1 MPEHRTDRI
10 LTGAAAFDTRGAAA
24 TGTSIEAAAVVIDKV
39 TNGDTPLTV
48 GPDSILWRGTS
59 DDPQIQQL
67 AKELVAAQIL
77 AQSRITDTIMDL
89 LVTDDLRAAT
99 KETQRPARLLGRLAL
114 PGGAPAA
121 GLRVSLDATSLTAAE
136 AARTAATTGADGSF
150 LIQLP
155 PRLRDASVQLPDLV
169 VQGGNGSSTLHGA
182 LASLPVTGLLATIDL
197 DQPLTPLPLDF
208 LGMLADL
215 DGDGATPSDPAE
227 VPAISL
233 GEDQCTLLFQKDT
246 SSDKFPY
253 SVMFRLSDPAVVAPT
268 LAFRIPGS
276 LLKGVLDIKRAD
288 LPAYG
293 PISPVLVLAG
303 ALDKI
308 ELELIERVPISRPL
322 SIDGFRDGLAQ
333 PSNGVF
339 AGTPLAGSLAV
350 GYVVHMA
357 QRWSPLG
364 LALGDLVYSLPLAPG
379 EQQRV
384 AVVERTAS
392 STVIDSETLETT
404 EAVQFSEH
412 DDTSADATFR
422 SAFNEAASGG
432 SKMQTSADSSS
443 TAGAGG
449 IGFALGPVVI
459 GGGVAAS
466 SGSSSSQGS
475 TSTWMQGTKDTTS
488 ATAETT
494 HAAVQRQASSRRQ
507 SARTSMRLATASES
521 DRVITKV
528 ITNHN
533 KTRALTVQYW
543 EVLRLFD
550 VTTTVEGVTL
560 ICLVPLD
567 VVRFLPQGEP
577 AALLAAPADRTAVLH
592 RYAELAGHADILARV
607 VPERYRQGLTL
618 ITEFAGDPQ
627 AAVQGAGGDAEDVLN
642 LSLSGC
648 FLPFEDLFVT
658 VVSKRGLRTP
668 ATLLTGHVDQL
679 PVGKDA
685 YASETEMLQDLRAR
699 RSPSGAVTA
708 LVGSVV
714 LPLSMPRQEVA
725 GFEISR
731 RFRPLDYAFLGQAVR
746 NLANAVA
753 LLPNIG
759 DLTDAVAGAA
769 GQGSTHASYSPDQLE
784 SLLGGPPVTVFSAA
798 AGAVAFAQANF
809 SGSPLLLPRTP
820 YPVSSQVIP
829 ALLGYTSVLEIE
841 KTLQWCIRN
850 TVTCSVAV
858 FSSLT
863 PEERVILLERYE
875 LTLPPDDDGNAQAVP
890 LVSCITNTVLGYF
903 GNCMILPF
911 QIPFAATAATTTT
924 GPDGNVIPGLTTAD
938 ITDALTRF
946 HTDGFTP
953 PHSTI
958 ALATKG
964 VLGEAVLGHCPS
976 AEKIDLTRFW
986 NWQDSPADAATE
998 IGGVTVPQGSLTSG
1012 LTAPSDLTGIAP
1024 VINNFSTTGITP
1036 DTALGQALGTAAA
1049 QQAGFD
1055 IAALTNESNLATVIG
1070 KTLDN
1075 AEAARKDALNQASTL
1090 AGKAMDSAVQLVTGA
1105 KKAADAKD
1113 KQAEVPTLS
1122 VFFAADKVVIQDAPA
1137 GTTAKGQLAA
1147 ITAWAAKAKAA
1158 KATAI
1163 TVRGFSSSDDTATEA
1178 ADLQAGRSDALRG
1191 RLEAE
1196 GLAGVTTAP
1205 GGSLSGPAGDTGKLR
1220 RADASITTKGSAA
1233 TS

>member
-1 MPEHRTDRI
+1 MPEQWMHRI
-10 LTGAAAFDTRGAAA
+10 LAGAAAFEAEPVAAA
-24 TGTSIEAAAVVIDKV
+24 GASAATAPIAIDAAV
-39 TNGDTPLTV
+39 NGETPLTV
-48 GPDSILWRGTS
+48 GPDSILWRGAS
-59 DDPQIQQL
+59 DDPRIQQL
-67 AKELVAAQIL
+67 AKELVASQIL
-77 AQSRITDTIMDL
+77 AQRRITDTIMDL

-99 KETQRPARLLGRLAL
+99 KQPQRPARVLGRLLL
-114 PGGAPAA
+114 PGGGPAA
-121 GLRVSLDATSLTAAE
+121 GLRVSLDAAGLAAAE
-136 AARTAATTGADGSF
+136 AARTGATTGADGSF
-150 LIQLP
+150 VIQLP
-155 PRLRDASVQLPDLV
+155 PRLREASVPLPDLV

-182 LASLPVTGLLATIDL
+182 LATLPVTGVLPAIDL
-197 DQPLTPLPLDF
+197 DQVLTPLPLDF

-215 DGDGATPSDPAE
+215 DGDATRPADQAD
-227 VPAISL
+227 VPAVAL
-233 GEDQCTLLFQKDT
+233 GEDQCTLLFQKDS

-268 LAFRIPGS
+268 LAIRIPGE
-276 LLKGVLDIKRAD
+276 LLEGVLDIERAD
-288 LPAYG
+288 LPVYG
-293 PISPVLVLAG
+293 PINPALVLAG
-303 ALDKI
+303 ALDQV

-333 PSNGVF
+333 PPNGVF
-339 AGTPLAGSLAV
+339 AGTPLAGSLAI

-364 LALGDLVYSLPLAPG
+364 VALGDLVYSLPLAPG

-404 EAVQFSEH
+404 EAVSFSERE
-412 DDTSADATFR
+412 DTSADATFR

-432 SKMQTSADSSS
+432 SRMQTSAESSS

-449 IGFALGPVVI
+449 IGFAMGPVVI

-475 TSTWMQGTKDTTS
+475 TSTWMRGTKATTS
-488 ATAETT
+488 STAETT

-507 SARTSMRLATASES
+507 SARTSMRLATASET
-521 DRVITKV
+521 DRVVTKV

-550 VTTTVEGVTL
+550 VTTAVEGVTL

-577 AALLAAPADRTAVLH
+577 AALLAAPADRAAVLH
-592 RYAELAGHADILARV
+592 RYAELIGHADILARV
-607 VPERYRQGLTL
+607 VPDRYRQGLTL

-627 AAVQGAGGDAEDVLN
+627 AAVQGAGGDAEDVLDF
-642 LSLSGC
+642 SLAGR

-668 ATLLTGHVDQL
+668 ATLLTGPVDPL
-679 PVGKDA
+679 PTGKDA

-699 RSPSGAVTA
+699 RSPSGATTT

-714 LPLSMPRQEVA
+714 LPRSMPRQEVA

-746 NLANAVA
+746 NLANAIA
-753 LLPNIG
+753 LIGNVG
-759 DLTDAVAGAA
+759 DLTGPIAGAA
-769 GQGSTHASYSPDQLE
+769 GQGSTRSYSPDRLE
-784 SLLGGPPVTVFSAA
+784 SLLGGPPVTAFSAA
-798 AGAVAFAQANF
+798 AGNVTFAQANF

-820 YPVSSQVIP
+820 YPVASQVIP

-850 TVTCSVAV
+850 TMTCSVAV

-863 PEERVILLERYE
+863 AEERIVLLERYE
-875 LTLPPDDDGNAQAVP
+875 LMLPPDEDGNPQAVP

-924 GPDGNVIPGLTTAD
+924 GPDGTVIPGLTTAD

-946 HTDGFTP
+946 HTDGFSP

-958 ALATKG
+958 ALPTKG

-986 NWQDSPADAATE
+986 NWQDSPADVATD
-998 IGGVTVPQGSLTSG
+998 IGGITVAQGSLTAG
-1012 LTAPSDLTGIAP
+1012 LAAPSELTGVTP
-1024 VINNFSTTGITP
+1024 VINNFSTTGVSP
-1036 DTALGQALGTAAA
+1036 DTALAQALGTAAA
-1049 QQAGFD
+1049 QRAGFD
-1055 IAALTNESNLATVIG
+1055 VAALTNAANLATVIG

-1075 AEAARKDALNQASTL
+1075 AEAARKDALSQASTL
-1090 AGKAMDSAVQLVTGA
+1090 AGKAMDSAVKLATDA
-1105 KKAADAKD
+1105 KTAAAKD
-1113 KQAEVPTLS
+1113 KPAEVGTLS
-1122 VFFAADKVVIQDAPA
+1122 VFFAADSVVIPAAPA
-1137 GTTAKGQLAA
+1137 GTTAKGQFAA

-1163 TVRGFSSSDDTATEA
+1163 AVRGFASSDDSPAEA
-1178 ADLQAGRSDALRG
+1178 ADLQAGRAAALRT

-1196 GLAGVTTAP
+1196 GLTGITTAP
-1205 GGSLSGPAGDTGKLR
+1205 GGVLSGPAGDAGKLR
-1220 RADASITTKGSAA
+1220 RADATIASKGS
-1233 TS
+1233 S